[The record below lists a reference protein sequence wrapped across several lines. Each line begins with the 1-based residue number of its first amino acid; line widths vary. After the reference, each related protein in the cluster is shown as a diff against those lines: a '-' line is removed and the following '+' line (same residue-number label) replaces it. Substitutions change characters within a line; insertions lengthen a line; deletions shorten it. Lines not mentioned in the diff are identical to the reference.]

1 MKQEILS
8 IDGKLK
14 VKTPVDKKQELL
26 NDLKESM
33 SSQKILTGIV
43 GGVEKLKKNANS
55 PSVAI
60 VWYNDFKIMIPAE
73 ECIDIPLDDE
83 TDKYQYEHYLLSKR
97 LASEIDFVI
106 KAIQEEN
113 QIAVASRMEAMMKK
127 RNVHFFEKNS
137 ENEYIITEDSI
148 IETRIV
154 CTTRAGIIVEIFGV
168 ETYIPCKELS
178 YQRMQDATQNFFVGE
193 RTLVKILSIDRNEE
207 TGEVKIDAS
216 VKQAYENPYDK
227 AMALYN
233 EEDKYTGTVSMID
246 HNGVFVSLNGGID
259 VLCKA
264 PERGII
270 PTKGSIVTVKI
281 TIKNEE
287 EKRLFGLITHVA
299 RI

>member
-1 MKQEILS
+1 
-8 IDGKLK
+8 
-14 VKTPVDKKQELL
+14 
-26 NDLKESM
+26 
-33 SSQKILTGIV
+33 
-43 GGVEKLKKNANS
+43 
-55 PSVAI
+55 
-60 VWYNDFKIMIPAE
+60 
-73 ECIDIPLDDE
+73 
-83 TDKYQYEHYLLSKR
+83 
-97 LASEIDFVI
+97 
-106 KAIQEEN
+106 
-113 QIAVASRMEAMMKK
+113 
-127 RNVHFFEKNS
+127 
-137 ENEYIITEDSI
+137 
-148 IETRIV
+148 
-154 CTTRAGIIVEIFGV
+154 
-168 ETYIPCKELS
+168 
-178 YQRMQDATQNFFVGE
+178 MQDATQNFFVGE